1 MQYRMPWIRGLSVPR
16 SSVVVPLNPSLL
28 SRYKVARGSAA
39 FNTFMCAFLISEF
52 KEGPGTLMTN
62 SLAVATARHDS
73 SHRCYWSG
81 RIAFTRS
88 KPHKTKAGAKRMGN
102 QGSSDLRRSDA
113 VAIEPTLEQSCRVEG
128 NIKSDVESFAVLVMD
143 ALVTTLRA
151 KARQHISISSS

>member
-16 SSVVVPLNPSLL
+16 SSVVVPLNLSLL

-52 KEGPGTLMTN
+52 KGGPGTLMTN

-81 RIAFTRS
+81 RIAFTRL
-88 KPHKTKAGAKRMGN
+88 KPHKTKARAKRTGN
-102 QGSSDLRRSDA
+102 QGPSDLRRSDA
-113 VAIEPTLEQSCRVEG
+113 VAIEPSLEQSCCVEG

-151 KARQHISISSS
+151 KAPQHISISSS